1 MIALNKK
8 SIKCFFLLFIGMII
22 FKTNVY
28 ADDVGVTISAGRKK
42 VSVGDTVAIN
52 VKTKGIMGN
61 FNIKSSNNAVLQ
73 GGTTDGFSNPNAQV
87 TTTFI
92 AKANGTATITV
103 NPIDMIIVDTE
114 EAYVNTPSVTIT
126 VGNKTTSSSTKKDL
140 SSDNTLSS
148 LSIDG
153 VNLEPAFNKNTTSYN
168 VNLEAGVTKINVKAT
183 PNDKSAKVTGIGEI
197 EVSEGNNNI
206 EVVVT
211 AENGSTKTYT
221 ITANVKE
228 YDPINVKVENSKY
241 TVVRNIKNVTAPNG
255 YEDTKI
261 KIKGE
266 EVPAFKNKTTGYTLV
281 VLKDDKGNQN
291 FYIYKDKKYI
301 LYKEYTFNKI
311 ILYPMELKKVP
322 KGYKKTKITF
332 NDDKIIAYKK
342 NKKSNYALIYGMN
355 VETGKKH
362 IYMYDKEEDTLQIY
376 NDELNDVSDEK
387 IEQYKML
394 IAGLSGL
401 SVLLFLILI
410 IVIMKNHKHNKEQ
423 KRIRKQ
429 IKKERKQKKKAN
441 KFIDEDDIDIKQIM

>member
-1 MIALNKK
+1 MKKKTFKAL
-8 SIKCFFLLFIGMII
+8 IIIVACFFFQLR
-22 FKTNVY
+22 V
-28 ADDVGVTISAGRKK
+28 SAGDVSIVTNNRNP
-42 VSVGDTVAIN
+42 SVGSNVVVTVKAPN
-52 VKTKGIMGN
+52 VAGN
-61 FNIKSSNNAVLQ
+61 FSVTSSNQSVLS
-73 GGTTDGFSNPNAQV
+73 GGSSNSWIEGSV
-87 TTTFI
+87 TYTFV
-92 AKANGTATITV
+92 AKAAGTATITV
-103 NPIDMIIVDTE
+103 KPIDAADYDGNVFS
-114 EAYVNTPSVTIT
+114 AVKSVTIT
-126 VGNKTTSSSTKKDL
+126 VGNKTTSTKKDL

-153 VNLEPAFNKNTTSYN
+153 VNLEPAFDKNTTSYN

-255 YEDTKI
+255 YEETKI

-281 VLKDDKGNQN
+281 LLKDDKGNQN

>member
-1 MIALNKK
+1 MKKKTFKAL
-8 SIKCFFLLFIGMII
+8 IIIVACFFFQLR
-22 FKTNVY
+22 V
-28 ADDVGVTISAGRKK
+28 SAGDVSIVTNNRNP
-42 VSVGDTVAIN
+42 SVGSNVVVTVKAPN
-52 VKTKGIMGN
+52 VEGKFSVT
-61 FNIKSSNNAVLQ
+61 SSNQSVLS
-73 GGTTDGFSNPNAQV
+73 GGSSNSWIEGSV
-87 TTTFI
+87 TYTFV
-92 AKANGTATITV
+92 AKAAGTATITV
-103 NPIDMIIVDTE
+103 KPIDAADYDGNVFS
-114 EAYVNTPSVTIT
+114 AVKSVTIT

-241 TVVRNIKNVTAPNG
+241 TVVRNIKNITAPNG
-255 YEDTKI
+255 YEETKI

-281 VLKDDKGNQN
+281 LLKDDKGNQN

>member
-1 MIALNKK
+1 MKKKTFKAL
-8 SIKCFFLLFIGMII
+8 IIIVACFFFQLR
-22 FKTNVY
+22 V
-28 ADDVGVTISAGRKK
+28 SAGDVSIVTNNRNP
-42 VSVGDTVAIN
+42 SVGSNVVVTVKAPN
-52 VKTKGIMGN
+52 VAGN
-61 FNIKSSNNAVLQ
+61 FSVTSSNQSVLS
-73 GGTTDGFSNPNAQV
+73 GGSSNSWIEGSV
-87 TTTFI
+87 TYTFV
-92 AKANGTATITV
+92 AKAAGTATITV
-103 NPIDMIIVDTE
+103 KPIDAADYDGNVFS
-114 EAYVNTPSVTIT
+114 AVKSVTIT
-126 VGNKTTSSSTKKDL
+126 VGNKTTSSSIKKDL

-183 PNDKSAKVTGIGEI
+183 PNDKSTKVTGIGEI

-255 YEDTKI
+255 YEETKI

-281 VLKDDKGNQN
+281 LLKDDKGNQN

>member
-1 MIALNKK
+1 MKKKTFKAL
-8 SIKCFFLLFIGMII
+8 IIIVACFFFQLR
-22 FKTNVY
+22 V
-28 ADDVGVTISAGRKK
+28 SAGDVSIVTNNRNP
-42 VSVGDTVAIN
+42 SVGSNVVVTVKAPN
-52 VKTKGIMGN
+52 VAGN
-61 FNIKSSNNAVLQ
+61 FSVTSSNQSVLS
-73 GGTTDGFSNPNAQV
+73 GGSSNSWIEGSV
-87 TTTFI
+87 TYTFV
-92 AKANGTATITV
+92 AKAAGTATITV
-103 NPIDMIIVDTE
+103 KPIDAADYDGNVFS
-114 EAYVNTPSVTIT
+114 AVKSVTIT

-255 YEDTKI
+255 YEETKI

-281 VLKDDKGNQN
+281 LLKDDKGNQN

-342 NKKSNYALIYGMN
+342 NKKSNYALIYGMS

>member
-1 MIALNKK
+1 MKKKTFKAL
-8 SIKCFFLLFIGMII
+8 IIIVACFFFQLR
-22 FKTNVY
+22 V
-28 ADDVGVTISAGRKK
+28 SAGDVNIVTNNRNP
-42 VSVGDTVAIN
+42 SVGSNVVVTVKAPN
-52 VKTKGIMGN
+52 VAGN
-61 FNIKSSNNAVLQ
+61 FSVTSSNQSVLS
-73 GGTTDGFSNPNAQV
+73 GGSSNSWIEGSV
-87 TTTFI
+87 TYTFV
-92 AKANGTATITV
+92 AKAAGTATITV
-103 NPIDMIIVDTE
+103 KPIDAADYDGNVFS
-114 EAYVNTPSVTIT
+114 AVKSVTIT
-126 VGNKTTSSSTKKDL
+126 VGNKTTTSSTKKDL

-153 VNLEPAFNKNTTSYN
+153 VNLEPTFNKNTTSYN

-255 YEDTKI
+255 YEETKI

-281 VLKDDKGNQN
+281 LLKDDKGNQN

>member
-1 MIALNKK
+1 MKKKTFKAL
-8 SIKCFFLLFIGMII
+8 IIIVACFFFQLR
-22 FKTNVY
+22 V
-28 ADDVGVTISAGRKK
+28 SAGDVSIVTNNRNP
-42 VSVGDTVAIN
+42 SVGSNVVVTVKAPN
-52 VKTKGIMGN
+52 VAGN
-61 FNIKSSNNAVLQ
+61 FSVTSSNQSVLS
-73 GGTTDGFSNPNAQV
+73 GGSSNSWIEGSV
-87 TTTFI
+87 TYTFV
-92 AKANGTATITV
+92 AKAAGTATITV
-103 NPIDMIIVDTE
+103 KPIDAADYDGNVFST
-114 EAYVNTPSVTIT
+114 VKSVTIT
-126 VGNKTTSSSTKKDL
+126 VGNKTTSSAKKEL

-255 YEDTKI
+255 YEETKI

-281 VLKDDKGNQN
+281 LLKDDKGNQN